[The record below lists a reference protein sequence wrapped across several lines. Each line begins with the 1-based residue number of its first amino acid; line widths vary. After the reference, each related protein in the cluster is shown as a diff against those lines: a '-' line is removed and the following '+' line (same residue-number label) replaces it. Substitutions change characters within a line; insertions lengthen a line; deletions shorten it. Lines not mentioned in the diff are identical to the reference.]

1 MAQRCRASSQIIS
14 VFCYKNVKKVK
25 DCILMRNEMQCDA
38 RKSAGRGTTRPAS
51 SRFQPVRVAD
61 RRTNCNRQHCAA
73 AGCFALDASA
83 VVFLSYL
90 FCTWKLGKV
99 IIIFASQRF
108 PAEGMI
114 WGKLLGGFVV
124 KCKEPREQPFRYGML
139 MMHSWARSVEEGL
152 LINQESSDSP
162 RTYRVSK

>member
-61 RRTNCNRQHCAA
+61 RRTNCNRQRCCWLLRVGCFGCRLPELFILHLEVGQSHHHLRQPAFPGGGDDMGQA
-73 AGCFALDASA
+73 AGRFCCEMQRAKGTTIPVRDADDAFLGSFCRRRFADKSR
-83 VVFLSYL
+83 
-90 FCTWKLGKV
+90 V
-99 IIIFASQRF
+99 I
-108 PAEGMI
+108 
-114 WGKLLGGFVV
+114 
-124 KCKEPREQPFRYGML
+124 
-139 MMHSWARSVEEGL
+139 
-152 LINQESSDSP
+152 
-162 RTYRVSK
+162 

>member
-1 MAQRCRASSQIIS
+1 MHA
-14 VFCYKNVKKVK
+14 KVQA
-25 DCILMRNEMQCDA
+25 EA
-38 RKSAGRGTTRPAS
+38 PPG
-51 SRFQPVRVAD
+51 QPPHDFNLFELRIGGPIAIA
-61 RRTNCNRQHCAA
+61 NAA

-108 PAEGMI
+108 LAEGMI